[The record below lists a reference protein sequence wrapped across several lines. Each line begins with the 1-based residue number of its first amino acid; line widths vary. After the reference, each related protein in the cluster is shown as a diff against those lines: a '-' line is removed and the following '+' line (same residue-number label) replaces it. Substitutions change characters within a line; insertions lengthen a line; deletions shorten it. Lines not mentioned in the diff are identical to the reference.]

1 MYDRISCREG
11 VDGYGKLGINL
22 GNRSKVAE
30 PATVVGCR
38 EYGQHLPS
46 YDDHTGA
53 GSRTG
58 LRFS

>member
-1 MYDRISCREG
+1 MCDRISCREG

-46 YDDHTGA
+46 YPMITQVLDQEQA
-53 GSRTG
+53 
-58 LRFS
+58 